1 MDKVILAF
9 ENEKT
14 AERIRDVIEI
24 SGLAGC
30 ILCRSAAEVKR
41 LVQKQRIATVI
52 CGYKLPDQTAE
63 SMMEDLPIS
72 CAVLVVA
79 KQTMLDMIGCD
90 EIFKLAAPVTR
101 SDLLA
106 SVRMLMQTGRRMD
119 RMARSQRTG
128 EERAIVERAKHI
140 LMDRNGMS
148 EEQAHRFL
156 QKQSMDSG
164 IKLVQTAQMILDGT
178 WEL

>member
-9 ENEKT
+9 ESGKT
-14 AERIRDVIEI
+14 AEHIRDIIEN

-30 ILCRSAAEVKR
+30 TLCRSAAEVKR
-41 LVQKQRIATVI
+41 LVQKQRFAAVI

-63 SMMEDLPIS
+63 AMVEDLPIS

-79 KQTMLDMIGCD
+79 VQTMLDMIGGD
-90 EIFKLAAPVTR
+90 NIFKLAAPATR

-106 SVRMLMQTGRRMD
+106 SVRMLMQTGHRRE
-119 RMARSQRTG
+119 RTVKNQRTD
-128 EERAIVERAKHI
+128 VERAKHI
-140 LMDRNGMS
+140 LIERNGMR

-156 QKQSMDSG
+156 QKKSMDSG
-164 IKLVQTAQMILDGT
+164 VKLVQTAQMILDGLM
-178 WEL
+178 EL